1 MFQFCLGIFKYNVDL
16 IGIDFILKTFNETI
30 EKMKPVH
37 HIKIKGKMSVNELA
51 KEMHSTG
58 VFGAGRLGKAI
69 AITEAMVKDKDCKI
83 FLGLAGPLVPA
94 GMRDII
100 IDMIEQKWVDV
111 VVTTGATLTHDLG
124 EALGY
129 RHYQGSADADDAELH
144 KQGFDRIYESYMPN
158 SIYEGMEDFIA
169 KNFDS
174 LKVHK
179 SIKGFLW
186 ELGQLT
192 PNKSICKACYE
203 NKVPLFC
210 PALSDSGIGL
220 MVWGQLAKGKDAET
234 RAFEDL
240 KEIIDIAWTAKKAGV
255 IYFGG
260 GVPKNY
266 IQQAMQLAP
275 KMAAY
280 GVQVTMDRPEPGG
293 SSGAE
298 LKEGI
303 SWGKLNPKA
312 KSVDLICDATIAM
325 PIMYAALKERIN

>member
-1 MFQFCLGIFKYNVDL
+1 
-16 IGIDFILKTFNETI
+16 
-30 EKMKPVH
+30 MKPVN
-37 HIKIKGKMSVNELA
+37 HIKIRKTLTVNELI
-51 KEMHSTG
+51 KQMGSSG
-58 VFGAGRLGKAI
+58 VLGAGRLGKAVNI
-69 AITEAMVKDKDCKI
+69 CEAMLNDRQCKV
-83 FLGLAGPLVPA
+83 FLGLAGPLVPG

-100 IDMIEQKWVDV
+100 IDLMENKWVDV

-129 RHYQGSADADDAELH
+129 RHYQGNADADDAELH
-144 KQGFDRIYESYMPN
+144 KKGLDRIYESYMPN
-158 SIYEGMEDFIA
+158 NIYEGMEDFIA
-169 KNFDS
+169 SHFEQ
-174 LKVHK
+174 LKDKK
-179 SIKGFLW
+179 SIKEFLW
-186 ELGQLT
+186 ELGRLT
-192 PNKSICKACYE
+192 PNKSILKACFE
-203 NKVPLFC
+203 NKIPVFC
-210 PALSDSGIGL
+210 PAISDSGIGL
-220 MVWGQLAKGKDAET
+220 MVWGQLAMGKEIET

-275 KMAAY
+275 KMASY

-303 SWGKLNPKA
+303 SWGKMNPKA
-312 KSVDLICDATIAM
+312 KFVDVICDATIAM
-325 PIMYAALKERIN
+325 PIIYAALKERI

>member
-1 MFQFCLGIFKYNVDL
+1 
-16 IGIDFILKTFNETI
+16 
-30 EKMKPVH
+30 MKPVN
-37 HIKIKGKMSVNELA
+37 HIKIKNEMSVNELA
-51 KEMHSTG
+51 KQMALTG
-58 VFGAGRLGKAI
+58 VLGSGRLGKAI
-69 AITEAMVKDKDCKI
+69 NICEAMIMDRDCRV
-83 FLGLAGPLVPA
+83 FLGLAGPLVQG
-94 GMRDII
+94 GMREII
-100 IDMIEQKWVDV
+100 INMIESKWVDV
-111 VVTTGATLTHDLG
+111 VVATGATLTHDLG

-129 RHYQGSADADDAELH
+129 RHYQGDANADDEELY
-144 KQGFDRIYESYMPN
+144 KKGFDRIYESYMPN
-158 SIYEGMEDFIA
+158 KVYEGMEDFIN
-169 KNFDS
+169 KNFEKIKD
-174 LKVHK
+174 KK
-179 SIKGFLW
+179 SIKEFLW
-186 ELGQLT
+186 EIGRLT
-192 PNKSICKACYE
+192 PNKSILKACFE
-203 NKVPLFC
+203 NKIPVFC
-210 PALSDSGIGL
+210 PAISDSGIGL
-220 MVWGQLAKGKDAET
+220 MIWGQLAKGKHSET

-240 KEIIDIAWTAKKAGV
+240 KEIIDISWTAKKTGV

-275 KMAAY
+275 KSASY

>member
-1 MFQFCLGIFKYNVDL
+1 
-16 IGIDFILKTFNETI
+16 
-30 EKMKPVH
+30 MKPVDH
-37 HIKIKGKMSVNELA
+37 VKLKKSMSVNDLA
-51 KEMHSTG
+51 IAMKSSG
-58 VFGAGRLGKAI
+58 VLGAGRLGKAVDI
-69 AITEAMVKDKDCKI
+69 CEAMIKDKDCKV
-83 FLGLAGPLVPA
+83 FLGLAGPLVPG

-100 IDMIEQKWVDV
+100 IEVIEKRWVDV

-129 RHYQGSADADDAELH
+129 RHYQGSSDADDEKLH

-158 SIYEGMEDFIA
+158 KIYEGMEDFIA
-169 KNFDS
+169 KNFEN
-174 LKVHK
+174 LKGK
-179 SIKGFLW
+179 RSIREFLW
-186 ELGQLT
+186 ELGRLT
-192 PNKSICKACYE
+192 PSKSILKACFE
-203 NKVPLFC
+203 NQIPIFC
-210 PALSDSGIGL
+210 PAISDSGIGL
-220 MVWGQLAKGKDAET
+220 MIWGQIAKGKDMET

-240 KEIIDIAWTAKKAGV
+240 KEIMDIAWTSKKAGI

-275 KMAAY
+275 KSASY

-303 SWGKLNPKA
+303 SWGKMNPKA
-312 KSVDLICDATIAM
+312 IFIDVICDATVAM
-325 PIMYAALKERIN
+325 PIIFGALKDRIN